1 MAASLLKLKSSVKS
15 NEPAPVPKSSCR
27 YQIVFALLKVVTR
40 IDPNGGSW
48 FPVFRFFPHSS
59 ECRAASSWTSPVL
72 LLWSWLGMDEN
83 HPWWTPKWLAAVHLP
98 QNNGP
103 MGLALIHHHIS
114 VSLRCLKGAG
124 DHRTMDWNRVWAVF
138 KIVWGY
144 TNHQQPIYFGYFWI
158 ITIHE
163 YMNSHSQ
170 PPLLQISNHRL
181 VPRFH
186 GQVHRCGTAPGGFG
200 KPAAQIQMDHRLH
213 RCAIIHDYPKPTKM
227 GISHKNMS
235 FLFTYLHLLTNKNMD
250 CTRILRR
257 TAEGFA
263 ISWWLNSNLFQL
275 IPIFGGK
282 IQLSTDPGWCW
293 LRHHF
298 GG

>member
-1 MAASLLKLKSSVKS
+1 MIAASLLKLKSSVKS

-72 LLWSWLGMDEN
+72 LWSWRVFISPKTMVRPGPWSITTSNLSLG
-83 HPWWTPKWLAAVHLP
+83 
-98 QNNGP
+98 
-103 MGLALIHHHIS
+103 
-114 VSLRCLKGAG
+114 CLKGAG
-124 DHRTMDWNRVWAVF
+124 DHRTMDWNRVWALF

-186 GQVHRCGTAPGGFG
+186 GQVQWCGTAPGGFG
-200 KPAAQIQMDHRLH
+200 KPAAQVQMDHLAPMCNHSWLSEANQNRDFTQKWVFCLH
-213 RCAIIHDYPKPTKM
+213 IYIYLPIRTWTAPESSGGLLKVLP
-227 GISHKNMS
+227 
-235 FLFTYLHLLTNKNMD
+235 FLD
-250 CTRILRR
+250 
-257 TAEGFA
+257 G
-263 ISWWLNSNLFQL
+263 
-275 IPIFGGK
+275 
-282 IQLSTDPGWCW
+282 
-293 LRHHF
+293 
-298 GG
+298 